1 MGAPRMPLVGYS
13 ARRSVTS
20 DFPLDGKMSTSK
32 TLDTNRVS
40 KREFVQRFA
49 RRGGISVG
57 AAQTAYNAMID
68 ELVDLVS
75 RGNTVTLT
83 NFGKFYPQTHKGHR
97 VQFAKDEGSGEVD
110 DYTVL
115 KFSATREVNK
125 RVKVN
130 D

>member
-1 MGAPRMPLVGYS
+1 M
-13 ARRSVTS
+13 
-20 DFPLDGKMSTSK
+20 KMSSVK
-32 TLDTNRVS
+32 TFDANRVS

-49 RRGGISVG
+49 RRGGISVF

-68 ELVDLVS
+68 ELLDLVGQ
-75 RGNTVTLT
+75 GNTVTLT

-97 VQFAKDEGSGEVD
+97 VQFGNDEGTGEVN

-115 KFSATREVNK
+115 KFSATREVNR

>member
-1 MGAPRMPLVGYS
+1 
-13 ARRSVTS
+13 
-20 DFPLDGKMSTSK
+20 MSTSR
-32 TLDTNRVS
+32 TLETNRVS

-49 RRGGISVG
+49 RRGGISVQ
-57 AAQTAYNAMID
+57 AAQTAYSAMID
-68 ELVDLVS
+68 ELLDLVG

-97 VQFAKDEGSGEVD
+97 VQFAKDEGDAEVN

-115 KFSATREVNK
+115 KFSATREVNR

>member
-1 MGAPRMPLVGYS
+1 
-13 ARRSVTS
+13 
-20 DFPLDGKMSTSK
+20 MSTSR

-49 RRGGISVG
+49 RRGGISVT
-57 AAQTAYNAMID
+57 AAQTAYTAMID

-97 VQFAKDEGSGEVD
+97 VQFSKDEGVGEVD

-115 KFSATREVNK
+115 KFSATRQVNK

-130 D
+130 DE

>member
-1 MGAPRMPLVGYS
+1 MG
-13 ARRSVTS
+13 TS
-20 DFPLDGKMSTSK
+20 TALA
-32 TLDTNRVS
+32 TNRVS

-49 RRGGISVG
+49 RRGGISLP
-57 AAQTAYNAMID
+57 AAQKAYNAMID
-68 ELVDLVS
+68 ELLDLVS
-75 RGNTVTLT
+75 QGNTVTLT

-97 VQFAKDEGSGEVD
+97 VQFAKDDGADEVT

-115 KFSATREVNK
+115 KFSATREVNR

>member
-1 MGAPRMPLVGYS
+1 VELAVGVQRS
-13 ARRSVTS
+13 SSVTGEHTG
-20 DFPLDGKMSTSK
+20 DTTIMGTSK
-32 TLDTNRVS
+32 TLDANRVS

-49 RRGGISVG
+49 RRGGISVF

-68 ELVDLVS
+68 ELLDLVS
-75 RGNTVTLT
+75 QGNTVTLT

-97 VQFAKDEGSGEVD
+97 VQFGKDEGTGEVA
-110 DYTVL
+110 DYAVL

-125 RVKVN
+125 RVSTG

>member
-1 MGAPRMPLVGYS
+1 
-13 ARRSVTS
+13 
-20 DFPLDGKMSTSK
+20 MSTSK
-32 TLDTNRVS
+32 SLDAHRVN

-49 RRGGISVG
+49 RRGGISVF

-68 ELVDLVS
+68 ELLDLVS
-75 RGNTVTLT
+75 QGNTVTLT

-97 VQFAKDEGSGEVD
+97 VQFGAEDGGGEVT

-115 KFSATREVNK
+115 KFSATREVNR
-125 RVKVN
+125 RVKVS